1 MIAFNAIIVV
11 IWRLI
16 ENTWTLYLEA
26 APWVMVGLL
35 SAGLIKAWV
44 PQQRLARWLGG
55 NGLWSSAKAALIGA
69 PLPLCS
75 CGVIPVALGL
85 HRAGAS
91 RGSTLAFLIATPE
104 TGVDSVATSYALL
117 GPFLTIVRPVAAILS
132 GVLTGLV
139 ASLVPAAGNPPTSTL
154 GISHFCNTTCGE
166 LEERSSAANQTS
178 GFSSDCGC
186 RGNAVAFEVCKNA
199 HWWSRTWSGIR
210 YAITEL
216 LDDFSLW
223 LFIGLMV
230 AGITMTLVPP
240 TALAS
245 YGSGLSA
252 MLFMLVVG
260 VPFYVCATESTP
272 IATAMLLA
280 GVSPGAVLVF
290 LLAGPATNLGTVGVL
305 RQEFGMRFMVTYI
318 TGISLCAIGFGLL
331 TNYAAAALDI
341 NIAAQLHASQELV
354 PVWIKYAS
362 ALALTVLA
370 LRPLRKHVLGLPG
383 VSALIDGGDG
393 KDG

>member
-1 MIAFNAIIVV
+1 MIAPDAITPI
-11 IWRLI
+11 IEHLM

-26 APWVMVGLL
+26 APWIMVGLL
-35 SAGLIKAWV
+35 SAGLIRAWV

-55 NGLWSSAKAALIGA
+55 NGPWPVTKAALIGA

-85 HRAGAS
+85 HRSGAS

-104 TGVDSVATSYALL
+104 TGVDSVAASYALL
-117 GPFLTIVRPVAAILS
+117 GPFLTVVRPLAAILS
-132 GVLTGLV
+132 GILTGLM
-139 ASLVPAAGNPPTSTL
+139 ASLIPLAVTPASTAL
-154 GISHFCNTTCGE
+154 DTDSQCGTACGG
-166 LEERSSAANQTS
+166 LEERTHSRNQTS
-178 GFSSDCGC
+178 ACNPSQGCGGATTVVETHEGA
-186 RGNAVAFEVCKNA
+186 R
-199 HWWSRTWSGIR
+199 WWPRTWSGIH

-223 LFIGLMV
+223 LFIGLAV

-245 YGSGLSA
+245 YASGLSA

-260 VPFYVCATESTP
+260 IPFYVCATESTP

-290 LLAGPATNLGTVGVL
+290 LLAGPATNLGTVGAL
-305 RQEFGMRFMVTYI
+305 RQEFGTRFMAIYVV
-318 TGISLCAIGFGLL
+318 GISLCAVGFGLL
-331 TNYAAAALDI
+331 TNYAVAALGI
-341 NIAAQLHASQELV
+341 NITAQLHAGQALLPE
-354 PVWIKYAS
+354 WAKYGS

-370 LRPLRKHVLGLPG
+370 LRPLRKHVPG
-383 VSALIDGGDG
+383 FQAPPVHIDNE
-393 KDG
+393 KT